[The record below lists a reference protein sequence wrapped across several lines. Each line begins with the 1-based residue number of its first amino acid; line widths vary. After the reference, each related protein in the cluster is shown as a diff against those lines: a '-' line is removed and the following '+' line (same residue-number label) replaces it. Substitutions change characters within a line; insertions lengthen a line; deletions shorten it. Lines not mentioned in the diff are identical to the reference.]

1 MENYS
6 VRDEIIE
13 IANKLFVYTDAQNW
27 RALQKEVFTPNVHFD
42 MSSINGKNREM
53 SAVEICEDWRKGFE
67 NIDAVNHLAGN
78 YLVDIQNNSANVFA
92 YATATH
98 YKKDAS
104 KGTVREFVGTY
115 NLHLIKTD
123 EGWRIDAFQYNLKY
137 AAGNINFE

>member
-6 VRDEIIE
+6 VRDEIVE
-13 IANKLFVYTDAQNW
+13 TVNKLFVYTDTQNW
-27 RALQKEVFTPNVHFD
+27 LALQNEVFTPNVRFD
-42 MSSINGKNREM
+42 MSSLGGENREM
-53 SAVEICEDWRKGFE
+53 TAAEICESWEKGFE

-98 YKKDAS
+98 YKKDAA

-115 NLHLIKTD
+115 SLQLVKTG